1 MPENATPIAVANP
14 KALGAAGGGAAADK
28 FWNQPLPTLLQQ
40 LASGQDGL
48 SGQEAAV
55 RRQRYG
61 ANTAADVH
69 RNPWWWQLLGRFR
82 NPLILLLLAA
92 SALSAL
98 TGDVA
103 SFAIVTTILVFSI
116 ALDFYQE
123 VQANNTVDAL
133 RQSVALKALVMRD
146 GQLVELLVRDLVPGD
161 VVQLSPGKLVPADG
175 RLMASKD
182 LYVNQSLLTGESFP
196 AEKHSPD
203 LPQPV
208 QNLDEAVNA
217 VFMGTSV
224 ISGSA
229 QMVVVATG
237 QTSQLGHLA
246 GQLASRHTP
255 TNFERGV
262 ERFGLMLLRVA
273 IVMVLFVLLVNVSF
287 DRPMLESF
295 LFALALAVGLAPELL
310 PMIVTITLARGARR
324 MAANKVIVK
333 HLPAMHN
340 LGAMDVLCTDKT
352 GTLTEADIRL
362 ENALDT
368 RGQPSLAVLTL
379 AYLNSHFES
388 GAKTPLDQAILDQ
401 TVLDKGQL
409 DMAGWQRID
418 EVPFDFERRRLSVLV
433 ASATQRLL
441 IVKGA
446 PEDILQC
453 SSRYEEAPAAA
464 TAGVVG
470 AGSGLGLGLT
480 AATAVPLDATARQ
493 RFLAQFNALGE
504 QGFRVLGIAYR
515 AVADDQ
521 TTAHVTDES
530 ELIFAGFAVFLDP
543 PKMDAAATLKELAS
557 DGIQVKIISGDN
569 ELVMRHV
576 CGLLNFDVG
585 RIITGDELAQMN
597 DEALFAA
604 VDKAQAFCRVTP
616 QQKSRIIAT
625 LQRRGHTVGFLGDGI
640 NDAPAL
646 HMADVG
652 ISVNGATDVAKEAA
666 DIILL
671 ESDLS
676 VIHGG
681 VLEGRRAVLNT
692 EKYIL
697 MGASSTFGNMFSMAG
712 AALLVPFLPML
723 PIQVLLN
730 DLLYDL
736 SQTAVPFDRV
746 DPEALAK
753 PVHWD
758 IGRVKRFMWVF
769 GPASSLFDFLTFYV
783 LLRLFDGAEA
793 SFQTGWFM
801 ESMVTQTLIIFA
813 IRTRKP
819 LFRSAPH
826 PLLLVTAFSIAA
838 IALILPITPVGG
850 WFGLVPLPASFLAF
864 LAVAVLAYFLL
875 VEGLKHLFRTHL
887 R

>member
-1 MPENATPIAVANP
+1 
-14 KALGAAGGGAAADK
+14 
-28 FWNQPLPTLLQQ
+28 
-40 LASGQDGL
+40 
-48 SGQEAAV
+48 
-55 RRQRYG
+55 
-61 ANTAADVH
+61 
-69 RNPWWWQLLGRFR
+69 
-82 NPLILLLLAA
+82 
-92 SALSAL
+92 
-98 TGDVA
+98 
-103 SFAIVTTILVFSI
+103 
-116 ALDFYQE
+116 
-123 VQANNTVDAL
+123 
-133 RQSVALKALVMRD
+133 
-146 GQLVELLVRDLVPGD
+146 
-161 VVQLSPGKLVPADG
+161 
-175 RLMASKD
+175 
-182 LYVNQSLLTGESFP
+182 
-196 AEKHSPD
+196 
-203 LPQPV
+203 
-208 QNLDEAVNA
+208 
-217 VFMGTSV
+217 
-224 ISGSA
+224 
-229 QMVVVATG
+229 
-237 QTSQLGHLA
+237 
-246 GQLASRHTP
+246 
-255 TNFERGV
+255 
-262 ERFGLMLLRVA
+262 
-273 IVMVLFVLLVNVSF
+273 
-287 DRPMLESF
+287 
-295 LFALALAVGLAPELL
+295 
-310 PMIVTITLARGARR
+310 
-324 MAANKVIVK
+324 
-333 HLPAMHN
+333 
-340 LGAMDVLCTDKT
+340 
-352 GTLTEADIRL
+352 
-362 ENALDT
+362 
-368 RGQPSLAVLTL
+368 
-379 AYLNSHFES
+379 
-388 GAKTPLDQAILDQ
+388 
-401 TVLDKGQL
+401 
-409 DMAGWQRID
+409 
-418 EVPFDFERRRLSVLV
+418 
-433 ASATQRLL
+433 
-441 IVKGA
+441 
-446 PEDILQC
+446 
-453 SSRYEEAPAAA
+453 
-464 TAGVVG
+464 
-470 AGSGLGLGLT
+470 
-480 AATAVPLDATARQ
+480 
-493 RFLAQFNALGE
+493 
-504 QGFRVLGIAYR
+504 
-515 AVADDQ
+515 
-521 TTAHVTDES
+521 
-530 ELIFAGFAVFLDP
+530 
-543 PKMDAAATLKELAS
+543 
-557 DGIQVKIISGDN
+557 
-569 ELVMRHV
+569 
-576 CGLLNFDVG
+576 
-585 RIITGDELAQMN
+585 MN

>member
-1 MPENATPIAVANP
+1 
-14 KALGAAGGGAAADK
+14 
-28 FWNQPLPTLLQQ
+28 
-40 LASGQDGL
+40 
-48 SGQEAAV
+48 
-55 RRQRYG
+55 
-61 ANTAADVH
+61 
-69 RNPWWWQLLGRFR
+69 
-82 NPLILLLLAA
+82 
-92 SALSAL
+92 
-98 TGDVA
+98 
-103 SFAIVTTILVFSI
+103 
-116 ALDFYQE
+116 
-123 VQANNTVDAL
+123 
-133 RQSVALKALVMRD
+133 
-146 GQLVELLVRDLVPGD
+146 
-161 VVQLSPGKLVPADG
+161 
-175 RLMASKD
+175 
-182 LYVNQSLLTGESFP
+182 
-196 AEKHSPD
+196 
-203 LPQPV
+203 
-208 QNLDEAVNA
+208 
-217 VFMGTSV
+217 
-224 ISGSA
+224 
-229 QMVVVATG
+229 
-237 QTSQLGHLA
+237 
-246 GQLASRHTP
+246 
-255 TNFERGV
+255 
-262 ERFGLMLLRVA
+262 
-273 IVMVLFVLLVNVSF
+273 
-287 DRPMLESF
+287 
-295 LFALALAVGLAPELL
+295 
-310 PMIVTITLARGARR
+310 MIVTITLARGARR

-464 TAGVVG
+464 TAGEGVR
-470 AGSGLGLGLT
+470 LGLT
-480 AATAVPLDATARQ
+480 AAKAVPLDATARQ

-736 SQTAVPFDRV
+736 SQTAVPFDQV

>member
-1 MPENATPIAVANP
+1 SQY
-14 KALGAAGGGAAADK
+14 GAA
-28 FWNQPLPTLLQQ
+28 T
-40 LASGQDGL
+40 
-48 SGQEAAV
+48 
-55 RRQRYG
+55 
-61 ANTAADVH
+61 
-69 RNPWWWQLLGRFR
+69 
-82 NPLILLLLAA
+82 
-92 SALSAL
+92 
-98 TGDVA
+98 
-103 SFAIVTTILVFSI
+103 
-116 ALDFYQE
+116 
-123 VQANNTVDAL
+123 
-133 RQSVALKALVMRD
+133 
-146 GQLVELLVRDLVPGD
+146 
-161 VVQLSPGKLVPADG
+161 
-175 RLMASKD
+175 
-182 LYVNQSLLTGESFP
+182 
-196 AEKHSPD
+196 
-203 LPQPV
+203 
-208 QNLDEAVNA
+208 
-217 VFMGTSV
+217 
-224 ISGSA
+224 
-229 QMVVVATG
+229 
-237 QTSQLGHLA
+237 
-246 GQLASRHTP
+246 
-255 TNFERGV
+255 
-262 ERFGLMLLRVA
+262 
-273 IVMVLFVLLVNVSF
+273 
-287 DRPMLESF
+287 
-295 LFALALAVGLAPELL
+295 
-310 PMIVTITLARGARR
+310 
-324 MAANKVIVK
+324 
-333 HLPAMHN
+333 
-340 LGAMDVLCTDKT
+340 
-352 GTLTEADIRL
+352 
-362 ENALDT
+362 
-368 RGQPSLAVLTL
+368 
-379 AYLNSHFES
+379 
-388 GAKTPLDQAILDQ
+388 
-401 TVLDKGQL
+401 
-409 DMAGWQRID
+409 
-418 EVPFDFERRRLSVLV
+418 
-433 ASATQRLL
+433 
-441 IVKGA
+441 
-446 PEDILQC
+446 
-453 SSRYEEAPAAA
+453 AA
-464 TAGVVG
+464 TAGV
-470 AGSGLGLGLT
+470 GLGLT

-515 AVADDQ
+515 AVAADQ

-652 ISVNGATDVAKEAA
+652 ISVDGATDVAKEAA

-697 MGASSTFGNMFSMAG
+697 MGASSTFGNMVSMAG

-838 IALILPITPVGG
+838 IALILPITAVGG

-864 LAVAVLAYFLL
+864 LAGAVLAYFLL
-875 VEGLKHLFRTHL
+875 VEGLKHLFRRAL

>member
-1 MPENATPIAVANP
+1 MPQNANPIAVANP
-14 KALGAAGGGAAADK
+14 KALGAAVGGAAADK

-133 RQSVALKALVMRD
+133 RQSVALKALVIRD

-401 TVLDKGQL
+401 TVVDKGQL

-464 TAGVVG
+464 AAAGVR
-470 AGSGLGLGLT
+470 LGLT
-480 AATAVPLDATARQ
+480 AAKAVPLDATARQ

>member
-14 KALGAAGGGAAADK
+14 KALGAAVGGAAADK

-48 SGQEAAV
+48 SGQEAAA
-55 RRQRYG
+55 RLQRYG

-262 ERFGLMLLRVA
+262 ERFGLLLLRVA

-453 SSRYEEAPAAA
+453 SSQYEEAAAA
-464 TAGVVG
+464 AAAAAGVVR
-470 AGSGLGLGLT
+470 LGLT

-769 GPASSLFDFLTFYV
+769 GLASSLFDFLTFYV

-838 IALILPITPVGG
+838 IALILPITSVGG

>member
-1 MPENATPIAVANP
+1 LDSATVPQNATPIAVANP
-14 KALGAAGGGAAADK
+14 KALEAAVGGAAADK

-48 SGQEAAV
+48 SGQEAAA
-55 RRQRYG
+55 RLQLYG

-103 SFAIVTTILVFSI
+103 SFAIVTTILIFSI

-133 RQSVALKALVMRD
+133 RQSVALKALVIRD
-146 GQLVELLVRDLVPGD
+146 GQWVERLVRDLVPGD

-203 LPQPV
+203 LPQAV

-273 IVMVLFVLLVNVSF
+273 IVMVLFVLLINVSF

-352 GTLTEADIRL
+352 GTLTAAEIRL
-362 ENALDT
+362 EKALDT
-368 RGQPSLAVLTL
+368 SGQPSLAVLTL

-401 TVLDKGQL
+401 TVVDKGQL

-433 ASATQRLL
+433 ASASQRLL

-453 SSRYEEAPAAA
+453 SSQYEAAADA
-464 TAGVVG
+464 TAGV
-470 AGSGLGLGLT
+470 GLGLT
-480 AATAVPLDATARQ
+480 AATAVPLDAKARQ
-493 RFLAQFNALGE
+493 RFMAQFNALGA

-515 AVADDQ
+515 AVAADQ

-652 ISVNGATDVAKEAA
+652 ISVDGATDVAKEAA

-671 ESDLS
+671 EHDLS

-697 MGASSTFGNMFSMAG
+697 MGASSTFGNMVSMAG

-838 IALILPITPVGG
+838 IALILPITAVGG

-875 VEGLKHLFRTHL
+875 VEGLKHLFRRAL